1 MPNISS
7 HMVVAKLVS
16 EKLHIND
23 SNFIKGNLLPDVVNN
38 SNSHHKIPGKYY
50 VIPDTE
56 FFKQKLNLKNKL
68 ELGYF
73 THLLLDK
80 YFLEEYIPNNI
91 SDLKI
96 FENKS
101 IYHEYDL
108 INAQLVQKF
117 KLDVEDLQ
125 NCLGKISGDINKEK
139 LAKNIAYLAH
149 SEKGETNY
157 LDVNSFSTFLENIS
171 QRICEEIKE
180 YIN

>member
-1 MPNISS
+1 M
-7 HMVVAKLVS
+7 H
-16 EKLHIND
+16 
-23 SNFIKGNLLPDVVNN
+23 
-38 SNSHHKIPGKYY
+38 YY
-50 VIPDTE
+50 LT
-56 FFKQKLNLKNKL
+56 KNYRQKLKN
-68 ELGYF
+68 
-73 THLLLDK
+73 
-80 YFLEEYIPNNI
+80 
-91 SDLKI
+91 LKI